1 MKLLYSTSKLFLL
14 VILITS
20 CTTSKEIPFLVSMG
34 FLSNLDSIKLESSH
48 KITDLTN
55 NGIGYSNLPM
65 KLRNKRNSKK
75 VHKAWDEIVNKYKSE
90 SNFYIDTIN
99 TKIIVQRR
107 LTKWLFENNKRLEKQ
122 ITIDDFK
129 GLLIKDGIKSND
141 YEIKRNI
148 VSEFDDGY
156 KQLVLELWYKGTVNY
171 ITIGENNTIKI
182 NTFLKSQI
190 HYWESQG
197 YQFSTTTKE
206 TIEKYSKNKK

>member
-20 CTTSKEIPFLVSMG
+20 CTTSKEIPLLVSMG